1 MSVGDEE
8 NCGHQDLLTTHKK
21 LSVLLFG
28 TEKQTRLWNLEWKQA
43 MREKVHIFKKE
54 TIHNGTE
61 PLDLKKEARGS
72 FRMLPPLGA
81 TITWGLLSQHVNLS
95 DSMD

>member
-21 LSVLLFG
+21 VSVLRSG

-43 MREKVHIFKKE
+43 MREKVHIFKEE
-54 TIHNGTE
+54 TRHNGTE
-61 PLDLKKEARGS
+61 PLDLKKEASGS
-72 FRMLPPLGA
+72 L
-81 TITWGLLSQHVNLS
+81 
-95 DSMD
+95 